1 MAKNVFV
8 LLIGDADGN
17 AVDLY
22 QRLQEEDAL
31 AGGRTAGYA
40 VDVAWATSF
49 DQYGVVRKRLAA
61 SPVDA
66 VVAEPAS
73 VATAGLILKHLKG
86 KTGLVLL
93 NVWDPSFETDLAAWG
108 SGLPTGTISQPQLR
122 IGEIQGRQVS
132 AAMPEGANVLVVTG
146 PPRSSAARERLEG
159 LRSDRP
165 PRHHAPHDRGGP
177 VVGDRR
183 HPRLQQLVRGLQEPA
198 GGDPRHRRAERR
210 PRGRGLEGRQRGR
223 PTPSTRGCSAGRG
236 SSESAPVR
244 VTGRRGWTTAGSRR
258 ASRSDPTR
266 AWRSRCS
273 DASGATGQAPP
284 LAVDERSYRLP
295 SPGAPGERAPDGRSR
310 PTRRPFA
317 GTRRSSGRPCG
328 PRPWPG

>member
-1 MAKNVFV
+1 VAKNVFV

-22 QRLQEEDAL
+22 QRLQEKDAL

-108 SGLPTGTISQPQLR
+108 SGLPAGTISQPQLR

-132 AAMPEGANVLVVTG
+132 AAMPQGANVLVVTG

-159 LRSDRP
+159 LRSTVRP
-165 PRHHAPHDRGGP
+165 DITLHTTEAGQWSETDGILAFNSWYGVFKSRREEIHAIAGQSDDLAVGAWKGGSA
-177 VVGDRR
+177 VANAEHARMFGRARLFGVG
-183 HPRLQQLVRGLQEPA
+183 
-198 GGDPRHRRAERR
+198 
-210 PRGRGLEGRQRGR
+210 
-223 PTPSTRGCSAGRG
+223 GCPGYGKDMVDAGRLAA
-236 SSESAPVR
+236 SVTVR
-244 VTGRRGWTTAGSRR
+244 PNAG
-258 ASRSDPTR
+258 
-266 AWRSRCS
+266 
-273 DASGATGQAPP
+273 
-284 LAVDERSYRLP
+284 LAVTLLRRFWSDGTPLPLQSTSEAASYP
-295 SPGAPGERAPDGRSR
+295 ESSTGEKG
-310 PTRRPFA
+310 
-317 GTRRSSGRPCG
+317 
-328 PRPWPG
+328 